1 MSGSGRR
8 LDRLLAIRRLSEE
21 LDRNALAMV
30 LASVHEA
37 ESAIAEQEA
46 MQAEAKQVGRRALTT
61 GDRSEWLMADAQ
73 NEVAGWNRKRLETL
87 REERA
92 KAVPPAMEKFM
103 ESRLEH
109 EQVKKLI
116 ENARQV
122 AEIEGGRRAQAA
134 SDDWFLSRRM
144 RLNR

>member
-1 MSGSGRR
+1 

-21 LDRNALAMV
+21 LDRNALAMA

-37 ESAIAEQEA
+37 ESAIAGQEA
-46 MQAEAKQVGRRALTT
+46 MQAEAKQVGRQALTT

>member
-1 MSGSGRR
+1 

-37 ESAIAEQEA
+37 ESAIAGQEA
-46 MQAEAKQVGRRALTT
+46 MQAEAKQVGRQALTT

-116 ENARQV
+116 ENAKL
-122 AEIEGGRRAQAA
+122 AEEIEDGRRAQAA
-134 SDDWFLSRRM
+134 ADDWFLSRRT